1 MSNNNR
7 GKFMRVS
14 VDLLNVIDYSKQYEM
29 QLILTLLYQGQA
41 LYEAWN
47 DTLIETTPSLLIKAF
62 KKQDI
67 PRGQDKNIVKALC
80 SIRDKGI
87 VNFNGDINFKHEI
100 TIDVKPLIELANSGS
115 MYVELLVEDFYA
127 IMQSDNIITVD
138 GKQLEAK
145 HGYESLLLQAFIT
158 PKARWNFDTIDML
171 AKVDDFNYAIN
182 SDKDVQQAKGVFC
195 CDTLDFIR
203 THKHYSLDEIDNW
216 CDDRYLMAYLNKLQE
231 LGCIRIYTRK
241 MKSNEGNWV
250 TRNFYYIPTMSF
262 ECIDAMAR
270 QYARRHNYAIKQE
283 EEPTPTVKT
292 GGSFVQARRER
303 KASEVF

>member
-1 MSNNNR
+1 MSENR

-14 VDLLNVIDYSKQYEM
+14 VDLLDLIDYSKQYEM
-29 QLILTLLYQGQA
+29 QLVLTLLYQGQA

-47 DTLIETTPSLLIKAF
+47 DTSIETTPSLLIKAF

-67 PRGQDKNIVKALC
+67 PRGQDKNIVKALY

-87 VNFNGDINFKHEI
+87 VNFNGDIKFKDEI
-100 TIDVKPLIELANSGS
+100 TIDVKPLIELASSGS
-115 MYVELLVEDFYA
+115 TYVELLVEDFYA

-158 PKARWNFDTIDML
+158 PKARWNFDVLDML
-171 AKVDDFNYAIN
+171 SKIDDFNYAIN
-182 SDKDVQQAKGVFC
+182 SDVDVQQAKGVFC
-195 CDTLDFIR
+195 CDTLDYIR
-203 THKHYSLDEIDNW
+203 SHKHWQLDTVENW
-216 CDDRYLMAYLNKLQE
+216 CDDRYLIAYLEKLVE
-231 LGCIRIYTRK
+231 LGCIKIYKRK

-262 ECIDAMAR
+262 ECIEAMVG

-292 GGSFVQARRER
+292 GGSFVQARRDKEFR
-303 KASEVF
+303 